1 MSKYTFEFKK
11 KVVMAYLNG
20 EGGKDYL
27 AKKYSVSASSGKIAT
42 AIITNLR
49 NKTYSDF
56 ELLEKDVRTALVKF
70 NKEPFQ
76 KRNYNRYD
84 VFQEEKKSLR
94 RLPPVAYEIASWIRD
109 RKVYPNCHVNLEKN
123 FYSVPH
129 AYRGHKVDIRY
140 TDKVVEI
147 YLNHQRI
154 STHPKFPDY
163 MENQYSTHES
173 DMPDFFNQPEMN
185 DESMRAWASSIGPKT
200 AEVIERI
207 FKTVYIKEQGYNSVL
222 SVLKLSQNYSKERL
236 ETACEMALINAA
248 TPRYKYLKAILSNN
262 QDIVYA
268 QNKNSKT
275 PSKTSDD
282 GAYLRG
288 ADYYGGNHND

>member
-1 MSKYTFEFKK
+1 MLK
-11 KVVMAYLNG
+11 
-20 EGGKDYL
+20 
-27 AKKYSVSASSGKIAT
+27 
-42 AIITNLR
+42 
-49 NKTYSDF
+49 
-56 ELLEKDVRTALVKF
+56 KDVRKALVKF
-70 NKEPFQ
+70 NEEPFQ

-94 RLPPVAYEIASWIRD
+94 RLPPVAYEISSWIMD
-109 RKVYPNCHVNLEKN
+109 RKVYPNCRVNLGKN

-185 DESMRAWASSIGPKT
+185 DERMRAWASGIGPKT
-200 AEVIERI
+200 TEVIDRI
-207 FKTVYIKEQGYNSVL
+207 FKNVHIKEQGYNSAL
-222 SVLKLSQNYSKERL
+222 SVLRLSQNYSKERL
-236 ETACEMALINAA
+236 ETACEIALINAA
-248 TPRYKYLKAILSNN
+248 TPRYRYLKAILSSN
-262 QDIVYA
+262 QDIIYN
-268 QNKNSKT
+268 QNRNSKNS
-275 PSKTSDD
+275 SKISDD

-288 ADYYGGNHND
+288 AEYYGGGQND